1 MNKIH
6 KITTLL
12 LSLLIVISYFLG
24 FVFSENSTGS
34 GGYDGDLGWIW
45 ENFEIFKNENLLQAI
60 KSDNFFGNRTALLY
74 VLNIFL

>member
-6 KITTLL
+6 KLTTLL

-34 GGYDGDLGWIW
+34 GDYDGDLGWIL
-45 ENFEIFKNENLLQAI
+45 ENFEILFNEQ
-60 KSDNFFGNRTALLY
+60 F
-74 VLNIFL
+74 